1 MPNKFPPGP
10 SVLRELHTN
19 KNPSVSNSEG
29 KKWKTEPM
37 KITEQSFLSFQPTY
51 QLLQPIHQ
59 TLYRGF

>member
-19 KNPSVSNSEG
+19 KNPPYYYEG

-51 QLLQPIHQ
+51 QSHQPIHQ

>member
-10 SVLRELHTN
+10 FQLHGLQKT
-19 KNPSVSNSEG
+19 KTPRITTRG

-51 QLLQPIHQ
+51 QSHQPIHQ
-59 TLYRGF
+59 TLYRGL